1 MATLPVSGEQ
11 VLPILTRLWYTV
23 PMPAIPKTSVSLLEA
38 LSGDASSVRWTEF
51 YNKYEGPMR
60 AFLQAR
66 FPTVEADDVIQ
77 ETLIA
82 LVKCLP
88 NYRYVPDEHGY
99 FHNYLMGIVKHK
111 ALDIVRRQAARSV
124 IRSQLEKEEQERMKR
139 FQEPRDEAEEEAAW
153 QNAVKEA
160 ALEQLLADD
169 SISLATREVFRH
181 VALMHEPPMKVASQ
195 FGITRNN
202 VDQIKARLI
211 ARLKEIIAD
220 MTAAMD

>member
-1 MATLPVSGEQ
+1 MSE
-11 VLPILTRLWYTV
+11 
-23 PMPAIPKTSVSLLEA
+23 IPKTSVSLLEA
-38 LSGDASSVRWTEF
+38 LSSDATSVRWTEF
-51 YNKYEGPMR
+51 DKKYSGPMR
-60 AFLQAR
+60 AFLRAHY
-66 FPTVEADDVIQ
+66 PTVEADDVIQ

-111 ALDIVRRQAARSV
+111 ALDAIRRQAVDSK
-124 IRSQLEKEEQERMKR
+124 IKEKLGEEELERIKNFKD
-139 FQEPRDEAEEEAAW
+139 PRDKDEDAAW
-153 QNAVKEA
+153 MNSTNEA

-169 SISLATREVFRH
+169 SITPTTRQVFRH
-181 VALMHEPPMKVASQ
+181 VALMHEEPVDVARQ

-211 ARLKEIIAD
+211 ARLKKIIAGMLSARD
-220 MTAAMD
+220 

>member
-1 MATLPVSGEQ
+1 
-11 VLPILTRLWYTV
+11 
-23 PMPAIPKTSVSLLEA
+23 MPTIPKTSVSLLKA

-60 AFLQAR
+60 AFLQAH
-66 FPTVEADDVIQ
+66 FPTVEADDMIQ

-88 NYRYVPDEHGY
+88 SYRYVPDEHGY

-111 ALDIVRRQAARSV
+111 ALDAIRRQETRTAV
-124 IRSQLEKEEQERMKR
+124 EKQL
-139 FQEPRDEAEEEAAW
+139 EEEAQEQMKYFQSPNDDAEEVAW
-153 QNAVKEA
+153 KNAAKEA

-169 SISLATREVFRH
+169 SIALTTREVFRH
-181 VALMHEPPMKVASQ
+181 VALMHEPPMDVASQ

-211 ARLKEIIAD
+211 ARLKDLVAG
-220 MTAAMD
+220 MTGATA

>member
-1 MATLPVSGEQ
+1 MSE
-11 VLPILTRLWYTV
+11 
-23 PMPAIPKTSVSLLEA
+23 IPKTSVSLLEA
-38 LSGDASSVRWTEF
+38 LSSDATSVRWTEF
-51 YNKYEGPMR
+51 DRKYSGPMR
-60 AFLQAR
+60 AFLRAHY
-66 FPTVEADDVIQ
+66 PTVEADDVIQ

-111 ALDIVRRQAARSV
+111 ALDAIRRQAVDSK
-124 IRSQLEKEEQERMKR
+124 IKEELGEEELERIKN
-139 FQEPRDEAEEEAAW
+139 FKDPRDKDEESAW
-153 QNAVKEA
+153 MNSTNEA

-169 SISLATREVFRH
+169 SITPTTRQVFRH
-181 VALMHEPPMKVASQ
+181 VALMHEEPVDVARQ

-211 ARLKEIIAD
+211 ARLKKIIAD
-220 MTAAMD
+220 MLSARD

>member
-1 MATLPVSGEQ
+1 MSE
-11 VLPILTRLWYTV
+11 
-23 PMPAIPKTSVSLLEA
+23 IPKTSVSLLEA
-38 LSGDASSVRWTEF
+38 LSSDATSVRWTEF
-51 YNKYEGPMR
+51 DKKYSGPMR
-60 AFLQAR
+60 AFLRAHY
-66 FPTVEADDVIQ
+66 PTVEADDVIQ

-111 ALDIVRRQAARSV
+111 ALDAIRRQAVDSK
-124 IRSQLEKEEQERMKR
+124 IKEELGEEELERIKN
-139 FQEPRDEAEEEAAW
+139 FKDPRDKDEDAAW
-153 QNAVKEA
+153 MNSTNEA

-169 SISLATREVFRH
+169 SITPTTRQVFRH
-181 VALMHEPPMKVASQ
+181 VALMHEEPVDVARQ

-211 ARLKEIIAD
+211 ARLKNLIAD

>member
-1 MATLPVSGEQ
+1 
-11 VLPILTRLWYTV
+11 
-23 PMPAIPKTSVSLLEA
+23 MPAIPETSVTLLKD
-38 LSGDASSVRWTEF
+38 LSGNATSTRWTEF
-51 YNKYEGPMR
+51 YYKYAGPMR

-66 FPTVEADDVIQ
+66 YPAVEADDVIQ
-77 ETLIA
+77 EALVA

-88 NYRYVPDEHGY
+88 RYQYVPDEHGY

-111 ALDIVRRQAARSV
+111 AEDVIRRQAAHDALKTK
-124 IRSQLEKEEQERMKR
+124 LEEEEKSRTNPLRQAA
-139 FQEPRDEAEEEAAW
+139 DAAEEDAW
-153 QNAVKEA
+153 QNAAKEA

-181 VALMHEPPMKVASQ
+181 VALMHEPPVEVARQ

-211 ARLKEIIAD
+211 ARLKDLIAH
-220 MTAAMD
+220 MTAATA

>member
-1 MATLPVSGEQ
+1 
-11 VLPILTRLWYTV
+11 
-23 PMPAIPKTSVSLLEA
+23 MPAIPKTSISLLKA

-60 AFLQAR
+60 AFLQAH
-66 FPTVEADDVIQ
+66 FPTVEADDMIQ

-88 NYRYVPDEHGY
+88 SYRYVPDEHGY

-111 ALDIVRRQAARSV
+111 ALDAIRRQKARTV
-124 IRSQLEKEEQERMKR
+124 IETQLKEEAQERMKH
-139 FQEPRDEAEEEAAW
+139 FQAPNDDAEEAAW
-153 QNAVKEA
+153 KNAAKEA

-169 SISLATREVFRH
+169 SIALTTREVFRH
-181 VALMHEPPMKVASQ
+181 VALMHEPPTDVARQ

-211 ARLKEIIAD
+211 ARLKDLIIG
-220 MTAAMD
+220 MTAVRV

>member
-1 MATLPVSGEQ
+1 
-11 VLPILTRLWYTV
+11 
-23 PMPAIPKTSVSLLEA
+23 MPAIPKTSVSLLEA

-60 AFLQAR
+60 AFLQAH

-111 ALDIVRRQAARSV
+111 ALDIVRRQTARSV

-139 FQEPRDEAEEEAAW
+139 FQEPRDEAEEEADW

-211 ARLKEIIAD
+211 ARLKDLIAD

>member
-1 MATLPVSGEQ
+1 
-11 VLPILTRLWYTV
+11 
-23 PMPAIPKTSVSLLEA
+23 MPAIPKTSVSLLKA

-60 AFLQAR
+60 AFLQAH
-66 FPTVEADDVIQ
+66 FPTVEADDMIQ

-88 NYRYVPDEHGY
+88 SYRYVPDEHGY

-111 ALDIVRRQAARSV
+111 ALDAIRHQTARTA
-124 IRSQLEKEEQERMKR
+124 IEKQLEEEAQERMKH
-139 FQEPRDEAEEEAAW
+139 FQAPNDDAEEAAW
-153 QNAVKEA
+153 KNAAKEA

-169 SISLATREVFRH
+169 SIALTTREVFRH
-181 VALMHEPPMKVASQ
+181 VALMHEPPMDVASQ

-211 ARLKEIIAD
+211 ARLKDLID
-220 MTAAMD
+220 NMTAAKV

>member
-1 MATLPVSGEQ
+1 
-11 VLPILTRLWYTV
+11 
-23 PMPAIPKTSVSLLEA
+23 MPAIPKTSVSLLEA

-60 AFLQAR
+60 AFLQAH

-124 IRSQLEKEEQERMKR
+124 IRSQLEKEEQERIKR
-139 FQEPRDEAEEEAAW
+139 FQAPNDEAEEAAW

-211 ARLKEIIAD
+211 ARLKDLIAD
-220 MTAAMD
+220 MTAATE

>member
-1 MATLPVSGEQ
+1 
-11 VLPILTRLWYTV
+11 
-23 PMPAIPKTSVSLLEA
+23 MPAIPKTSVSLLEA

-60 AFLQAR
+60 AFLQAH

-111 ALDIVRRQAARSV
+111 ALDAIRRQAVDSK
-124 IRSQLEKEEQERMKR
+124 IKEELGEEELERIKN
-139 FQEPRDEAEEEAAW
+139 FKDPRDKDEESAW
-153 QNAVKEA
+153 MNSTNEA

-169 SISLATREVFRH
+169 SITPTTRQVFRH
-181 VALMHEPPMKVASQ
+181 VALMHEEPVDVARQ

-202 VDQIKARLI
+202 VDQIKSRLI
-211 ARLKEIIAD
+211 ARLKKIIAD
-220 MTAAMD
+220 MLSARD

>member
-1 MATLPVSGEQ
+1 
-11 VLPILTRLWYTV
+11 
-23 PMPAIPKTSVSLLEA
+23 MPAIPKTSLSLLKA

-60 AFLQAR
+60 AFLQAH

-77 ETLIA
+77 ETFVA

-88 NYRYVPDEHGY
+88 RYQYVPDVHGH
-99 FHNYLMGIVKHK
+99 FHNYLIGIAKHK
-111 ALDIVRRQAARSV
+111 AEDACRRQAAHTALKSK
-124 IRSQLEKEEQERMKR
+124 LENEGDERTNSLR
-139 FQEPRDEAEEEAAW
+139 QADDGAEAAW
-153 QNAVKEA
+153 RNAAKEA

-169 SISLATREVFRH
+169 SIALTTREVFRH
-181 VALMHEPPMKVASQ
+181 VALMHESPVKVASQ

-211 ARLKEIIAD
+211 ARLKDLVAG
-220 MTAAMD
+220 MTGATA

>member
-1 MATLPVSGEQ
+1 MS
-11 VLPILTRLWYTV
+11 
-23 PMPAIPKTSVSLLEA
+23 AIPKTSVSLLKA

-60 AFLQAR
+60 AFLQAH
-66 FPTVEADDVIQ
+66 FPTVEADDMIQ

-88 NYRYVPDEHGY
+88 SYRYVPDKHGY

-111 ALDIVRRQAARSV
+111 ALDAIRRQKTRTA
-124 IRSQLEKEEQERMKR
+124 IETQLEEDAQEQMKH
-139 FQEPRDEAEEEAAW
+139 FQMPNDDAEEAAW
-153 QNAVKEA
+153 KNAAKEA

-169 SISLATREVFRH
+169 SIALTTREVFRH
-181 VALMHEPPMKVASQ
+181 VALMHEPPLDVARQ

-211 ARLKEIIAD
+211 ARLKDLIIS
-220 MTAAMD
+220 MTAATA

>member
-1 MATLPVSGEQ
+1 
-11 VLPILTRLWYTV
+11 
-23 PMPAIPKTSVSLLEA
+23 MPAIPKTSVSLLEA

-60 AFLQAR
+60 AFLQAH

-88 NYRYVPDEHGY
+88 GYRYVPDEHGY

-124 IRSQLEKEEQERMKR
+124 IRSQLEKEEQERIKR
-139 FQEPRDEAEEEAAW
+139 FQAPNDEAEEAAW

-211 ARLKEIIAD
+211 ARLKDLIAD
-220 MTAAMD
+220 MTAATE